1 MEDGERRGKGEGI
14 GDVPPAGPVAVP
26 SGPASPPRPPT
37 DVRSAGA
44 SDPEKSPMPISFDPA
59 DALGSD
65 WRSARWL
72 GRIDLGAG
80 PSPVLVVD
88 GIAYDMA
95 RVAPTVAE
103 LVAGGTFDHAQ
114 GEEIG
119 ALDAIG
125 LSVDGLP
132 RLLSPIDLQCV
143 KAAGV
148 TFAVS
153 AMERVIE
160 ERARGDAGAAAE
172 VRSRLEGRIG
182 GSMRAVVPGSPEA
195 AALKQALIDEGLWS
209 QYLEVAIG
217 PDAEI
222 FTKAPVLATV
232 GWGADVGI
240 RSDSTWN
247 NPEPEVVLLAGP
259 DGRAVGATLGNDVNL
274 RDFEG
279 RSALLLGKAKDNN
292 ASCSL
297 GAFVRLFDADFTM
310 DDVRRAEITLRIE
323 GTDGYTLDGASSMNQ
338 ISRDPEELLRQALS
352 EHQYPDGLVL
362 FLGTLFA
369 PTQDRDVP
377 GQGFTHKIGDTVAIE
392 TPRLGR
398 LVNTVSTSKAA
409 PPWRF
414 GLTALIRNLAGRGLL
429 A

>member
-1 MEDGERRGKGEGI
+1 VSI
-14 GDVPPAGPVAVP
+14 
-26 SGPASPPRPPT
+26 T
-37 DVRSAGA
+37 
-44 SDPEKSPMPISFDPA
+44 FDPA

-65 WRSARWL
+65 WRSGRWI
-72 GRIDLGAG
+72 GRIDRGQG
-80 PSPVLVVD
+80 PSPVLVVH
-88 GIAYDMA
+88 GIVHDMV
-95 RVAPTVAE
+95 RVAPTVAD
-103 LVAGGTFDHAQ
+103 LVAQGAFDPAA
-114 GEEIG
+114 GEAIG

-125 LSVDGLP
+125 LSVDGDV

-143 KAAGV
+143 KASGV

-160 ERARGDAGAAAE
+160 EQARGDAGAAAD
-172 VRSRLEGRIG
+172 VRARLEGRIG

-222 FTKAPVLATV
+222 FTKSPVLSTV
-232 GWGADVGI
+232 GWGAEVGI
-240 RSDSTWN
+240 RSDSSWN
-247 NPEPEVVLLAGP
+247 NPEPEVVLLVDP
-259 DGRAVGATLGNDVNL
+259 TGRAVGATLGNDVNL

-297 GAFVRLFDADFTM
+297 GAFVRLFDDGFTM
-310 DDVRRAEITLRIE
+310 DDVRGAEISLRIE

-338 ISRDPEELLRQALS
+338 ISRDPEELIRQSLS
-352 EHQYPDGLVL
+352 EHHYPDGFVL

-377 GQGFTHKIGDTVAIE
+377 GQGFTHKVGDTVAIA
-392 TPRLGR
+392 TPKLGR
-398 LVNTVSTSKAA
+398 LVNTVTTSKAA
-409 PPWRF
+409 TAWTF
-414 GLTALIRNLAGRGLL
+414 GLSALIRNLAARGLL
-429 A
+429 SA

>member
-1 MEDGERRGKGEGI
+1 VSI
-14 GDVPPAGPVAVP
+14 
-26 SGPASPPRPPT
+26 T
-37 DVRSAGA
+37 
-44 SDPEKSPMPISFDPA
+44 FNPA

-65 WRSARWL
+65 WRSGRWI
-72 GRIDLGAG
+72 GRIDRGQG
-80 PSPVLVVD
+80 PSPVLVVH
-88 GIAYDMA
+88 GIVHDMV
-95 RVAPTVAE
+95 RVAPTVAD
-103 LVAGGTFDHAQ
+103 LVAQGAFDPAA
-114 GEEIG
+114 GEAIG

-125 LSVDGLP
+125 LSVDGDV

-143 KAAGV
+143 KASGV

-160 ERARGDAGAAAE
+160 EQARGDAGAAAD
-172 VRSRLEGRIG
+172 VRARLEGRIG

-222 FTKAPVLATV
+222 FTKSPVLSTV
-232 GWGADVGI
+232 GWGAEVGI
-240 RSDSTWN
+240 RSDSSWN
-247 NPEPEVVLLAGP
+247 NPEPEVVLLVDPTGH
-259 DGRAVGATLGNDVNL
+259 AVGATLGNDVNL

-297 GAFVRLFDADFTM
+297 GAFVRLFDDGFTM
-310 DDVRRAEITLRIE
+310 DDVRGAEISLRIE

-338 ISRDPEELLRQALS
+338 ISRDPEELIRQSLS
-352 EHQYPDGLVL
+352 EHHYPDGFVL

-377 GQGFTHKIGDTVAIE
+377 GQGFTHKVGDTVAIA
-392 TPRLGR
+392 TPKLGR
-398 LVNTVSTSKAA
+398 LVNIVTTSKAA
-409 PPWRF
+409 TAWTF
-414 GLTALIRNLAGRGLL
+414 GLSALIRNLAARGLL
-429 A
+429 SA

>member
-1 MEDGERRGKGEGI
+1 MTAF
-14 GDVPPAGPVAVP
+14 P
-26 SGPASPPRPPT
+26 
-37 DVRSAGA
+37 
-44 SDPEKSPMPISFDPA
+44 FDPS
-59 DALGSD
+59 DALGAE
-65 WRSARWL
+65 WRAGRWI
-72 GRIDLGAG
+72 GRIDRGEG
-80 PSPVLVVD
+80 PCPVLVAE
-88 GIAYDMA
+88 GIIHDMS
-95 RVAPTVAE
+95 RVAPTVAD
-103 LVAGGTFDHAQ
+103 LVAGRHFDAAA
-114 GEEIG
+114 GEVIG
-119 ALDAIG
+119 ALDTIG
-125 LSVDGLP
+125 LSVDGP
-132 RLLSPIDLQCV
+132 TKLLSPIDLQCV

-160 ERARGDAGAAAE
+160 ERARGDSGAAAQ
-172 VRSRLEGRIG
+172 VRGRLEGRIG

-222 FTKAPVLATV
+222 FTKSPLLSTV
-232 GWGADVGI
+232 GWGADVGV

-247 NPEPEVVLLAGP
+247 NPEPEVVLLVDS
-259 DGRAVGATLGNDVNL
+259 DGEAVGATLGNDVNL

-297 GAFVRLFDADFTM
+297 GAFVRLFDDGFTM
-310 DDVRRAEITLRIE
+310 DDVRTAEITLRIE

-338 ISRDPEELLRQALS
+338 ISRDPDDLKRQALS
-352 EHQYPDGLVL
+352 EHHYPDGFVL

-369 PTQDRDVP
+369 PTQDRDVL
-377 GQGFTHKIGDTVAIE
+377 GQGFTHKVGDTVTVA

-398 LVNTVSTSKAA
+398 LVNRVTTSKDA
-409 PPWRF
+409 PAWTF
-414 GLTALIRNLAGRGLL
+414 GVRALIHNLAGRGLL
-429 A
+429 K